1 MSGISHS
8 PRCRDAPVGQTPAR
22 RTAIGKTMHHLLD
35 AFCEALAAHR
45 KYERLVSMGMR
56 HDPALRVALSETSQC
71 REASAR
77 RASSLTRSEHPEAAG
92 KPLSLAGTA

>member
-1 MSGISHS
+1 MSRISR
-8 PRCRDAPVGQTPAR
+8 RCRDAPVGRTPVR

-45 KYERLVSMGMR
+45 EYERLVSMGMR
-56 HDPALRVALSETSQC
+56 HEPALRTALSETSQC
-71 REASAR
+71 REATAR
-77 RASSLTRSEHPEAAG
+77 RALRLTRSEHPEAGG